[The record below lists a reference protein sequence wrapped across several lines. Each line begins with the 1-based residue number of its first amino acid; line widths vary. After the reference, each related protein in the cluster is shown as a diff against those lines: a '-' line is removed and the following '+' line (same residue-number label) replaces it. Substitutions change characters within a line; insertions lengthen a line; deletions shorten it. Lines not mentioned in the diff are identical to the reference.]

1 MSKNFIFILALGIL
15 SPLLLCAAVDDEP
28 ISINLE
34 AYGGTESILLIW
46 DLPPENDI
54 ASIQLFRSNDIISF
68 FEIINLDEMITD
80 RYLDKNVQAGDL
92 MFYRIEIQ
100 MFDGTL
106 YSSPFQT
113 PALARP
119 LDTLEKERIM
129 ESIVNEYPETIFFI
143 DEIVDIH
150 SFNSA
155 LCYDFF
161 VKQFPIK
168 IENIHI
174 LQMYLVTEEV
184 DFSSFIDVFTLEG
197 LKGIKFL
204 FDDFDIEVIEN
215 YIDDSFQKL
224 EPIYRQNLLLSPAE
238 WNVEKLNL
246 LRIIT
251 AKFEAGRDIYYK
263 DQIFLESLPEMRI
276 AGLIKDAET
285 VKVQLIQIVE
295 TASPIQL
302 KNGDETVEVNLF
314 ENPTTTLIPETWDY
328 VELWLDNR
336 LLQSVPMIYE
346 KGTMTI
352 SLDDQYIFNDES
364 HTVQTI
370 KSIPDH
376 EYELNEIG
384 FKSFDNKLSIEIAGQ
399 SEGFK
404 ELGVFIDD
412 SLLFEWRTSPSFN
425 ISYLDSS
432 SILPDNKHFGWLH
445 LCQFENNKWEI
456 IESRPLKLDSTY
468 HEGKVP
474 DLGGWSELSFITFG
488 EANDITKSIQVS
500 QMIPEIFALYQN
512 YPNPFNSSTKITF
525 DLLEASV
532 VSLFVTDA
540 RGRKLTVFLDE
551 VFLTNGAYS
560 FNWSGEFHSS
570 GVYFIT
576 IQAQAGEFLPVVMSR
591 KMIYLK

>member
-1 MSKNFIFILALGIL
+1 MSNNFIFILALGIL
-15 SPLLLCAAVDDEP
+15 SPLLLCAAVEDEP
-28 ISINLE
+28 ISVNLE
-34 AYGGTESILLIW
+34 AYGGIESILLVW

-54 ASIQLFRSNDIISF
+54 TSIQLLRSNDLISF
-68 FEIINLDEMITD
+68 FEIIDFDEMITD

-119 LDTLEKERIM
+119 LDILEKERIM
-129 ESIVNEYPETIFFI
+129 ESIVKEYPETIFFT

-155 LCYDFF
+155 LFHDFF
-161 VKQFPIK
+161 VKQFPIE
-168 IENIHI
+168 IENIDI
-174 LQMYLVTEEV
+174 LHMYLLTEEIN
-184 DFSSFIDVFTLEG
+184 FSSFIDVFTLEG
-197 LKGIKFL
+197 FKGIKPL
-204 FDDFDIEVIEN
+204 FDDFDIDVIKN

-224 EPIYRQNLLLSPAE
+224 GPIYRQNLLLSPAE

-246 LRIIT
+246 LRVIT
-251 AKFEAGRDIYYK
+251 TKFESGKDIYDK
-263 DQIFLESLPEMRI
+263 DQIFLESLPDMRI
-276 AGLIKDAET
+276 TGLIKDKEI
-285 VKVQLIQIVE
+285 VKVQLIQFVE
-295 TASPIQL
+295 TAFPIEL
-302 KNGDETVEVNLF
+302 KNGEETVEVNLF
-314 ENPTTTLIPETWDY
+314 ENPIITLIPEDWDF

-336 LLQSVPMIYE
+336 LLQSVPVIYE

-352 SLDDQYIFNDES
+352 SLDDQYIFNNES
-364 HTVQTI
+364 DTVQTI
-370 KSIPDH
+370 RSISNH

-399 SEGFK
+399 SEGFM

-412 SLLFEWRTSPSFN
+412 SLLFEWQTSPAFN

-432 SILPDNKHFGWLH
+432 SILPENRHFGWLH

-456 IESRPLKLDSTY
+456 IESRPLTLDSTF

-474 DLGGWSELSFITFG
+474 DLGSWSELSFMTFG
-488 EANDITKSIQVS
+488 ETNDITKSTQVK

-512 YPNPFNSSTKITF
+512 YPNPFNLSTKITF

-540 RGRKLTVFLDE
+540 RGRKLDIFLDE

-576 IQAQAGEFLPVVMSR
+576 IQAQTGEFPPVVMSR